1 MNYQNLVSVLSA
13 SASSPGPCVRK
24 IVLVGI
30 LWTLKFLCR
39 NLQFKWCWIEK
50 KLSPIFSEPF
60 RPVLCKLDMTSLYSW
75 WMTTKC
81 LQFDS
86 PLFESNIINAFTTA
100 VYITFWLFQGMKEWT
115 KYLKQDT
122 RVFISETSFLFSS
135 YLLHLL
141 MNPLWIYES
150 NPPAFKSSLSVL
162 CRFLNTRKY
171 MV

>member
-1 MNYQNLVSVLSA
+1 MQGKRTDYCN
-13 SASSPGPCVRK
+13 SPGPCVRK

-50 KLSPIFSEPF
+50 KLSAIFSEPF

-86 PLFESNIINAFTTA
+86 RLFESNIINAFTTA
-100 VYITFWLFQGMKEWT
+100 VYITFWLFQGMNEWT

-141 MNPLWIYES
+141 MKRHVFWWFPRGL
-150 NPPAFKSSLSVL
+150 K
-162 CRFLNTRKY
+162 LNTLFVFRLFFLSY
-171 MV
+171 WF